1 MLVPLRLFLFY
12 WIICNWMLQSPLK
25 AVTCKKFIVWV
36 FISHLTLKYQKVIWK
51 LSLVPHI
58 MYLKIFFYGKKVF
71 TAGSCLQPAVLMSPS
86 PTVPDTNRRCWCPHH
101 QRFWN
106 RRWWPRYHQRLK
118 SNGTQ
123 NRWWCTFRTGGDR
136 GGCSSGT
143 SGIFTSVRRCRQ
155 RHRALSRRTAP
166 RATPRAA
173 ATRSL
178 NLCSVHVRFRCA

>member
-1 MLVPLRLFLFY
+1 MRCSTMMQY
-12 WIICNWMLQSPLK
+12 YYM
-25 AVTCKKFIVWV
+25 
-36 FISHLTLKYQKVIWK
+36 
-51 LSLVPHI
+51 
-58 MYLKIFFYGKKVF
+58 KIFFYGKKVF

-123 NRWWCTFRTGGDR
+123 NRWWWGLRTGGDR

-143 SGIFTSVRRCRQ
+143 LAANYSVFTYDSKNLIQPILPIHFNARLICWHHEILQACVKRLDLRCT
-155 RHRALSRRTAP
+155 HGS
-166 RATPRAA
+166 
-173 ATRSL
+173 SS
-178 NLCSVHVRFRCA
+178 CV